1 MLLSEKIDYDNVITL
16 LMIEIM
22 LITKRFA
29 QKKLKL
35 KRKLQQN
42 MAWFTAGRFTYCNI

>member
-29 QKKLKL
+29 QKNL
-35 KRKLQQN
+35 N
-42 MAWFTAGRFTYCNI
+42 